1 MNKSIGNQLKTAR
14 EARSLTL
21 EEVSG
26 ATYMRPHYLQ
36 ALEAGDFE
44 SLPSITQ
51 ARGFLRTYANY
62 LGLDADAL
70 LAELDSPAGV
80 EPPPEEVTPGPE
92 IPAADGELEDRPG
105 TAFSEVGQSLQSRRE
120 TLGLSLADVERHT
133 SLRQRYLEAL
143 EAGDMDALPSPVQGR
158 GMLKNYAVFLGM
170 DPDPL
175 LIRFAQGLQARL
187 PAKQERPTDPRVRR
201 KPVLPARVRRIL
213 SGDVLIAGTIGVFLV
228 IFVAWVAVRVFA
240 MQSETIP
247 TATAPSIVDVLIAS
261 PSPTS
266 TIEPDSGTPAPAQVV
281 VSDPSGTPLVE
292 ATVELPGGV
301 SNEEGVNI
309 YITVNQRAWVRVTV
323 DDEIVLIGRVL
334 PGSAYSFSAES
345 QIELLTGNGQAL
357 LVFYNEQDLGRIGE
371 YGEVVNLVFSRDGIL
386 QPTPTV
392 TPTAT
397 STPRVTPTAP
407 VLPDAG
413 TSIPQLP

>member
-1 MNKSIGNQLKTAR
+1 MNKSIGNQLKAAR

-21 EEVSG
+21 QEVSG
-26 ATYMRPHYLQ
+26 ATYMRTHYLQ

-44 SLPSITQ
+44 SLPSNTQ
-51 ARGFLRTYANY
+51 ARGFLRTYASY

-70 LAELDSPAGV
+70 LAELDSPAGIELSSEGITP
-80 EPPPEEVTPGPE
+80 EPQIPETGEELEAPPE
-92 IPAADGELEDRPG
+92 
-105 TAFSEVGQSLQSRRE
+105 TAFSEVGQSLLKRRE

-133 SLRQRYLEAL
+133 SLRQHNLEAL
-143 EAGDMDALPSPVQGR
+143 EAGDLDALPSPVQGR

-187 PAKQERPTDPRVRR
+187 PAKKERQTDPQVHR
-201 KPVLPARVRRIL
+201 KPILPARVRRIL

-240 MQSETIP
+240 MQSETVP

-266 TIEPDSGTPAPAQVV
+266 TIEPDSGTPAPAQVL

-292 ATVELPGGV
+292 ATLELPGGV
-301 SNEEGVNI
+301 SNEEGVNV

-323 DDEIVLIGRVL
+323 DDEIALVGRVL

-357 LVFYNEQDLGRIGE
+357 LVFYNDQDLGRIGE
-371 YGEVVNLVFSRDGIL
+371 YGEVVNLVFSLDGIL

-413 TSIPQLP
+413 TSIPPLP